1 MQPFQCDLQPELQET
16 HRTTHTWTNILA
28 KHIGGTIRA
37 QNDPSRNRRTHQVP
51 FIVAC
56 SHFTRKNTR
65 FRAPA
70 SSPQHCP
77 WSMYCYMIYHP
88 SSRSISLLLILLW
101 CIDTLCFVTWSTTLH
116 QGQFH
121 CFLFF
126 CDVLIHYVLLHDL
139 PPFIKV
145 NFIAAYSFVMYWY
158 MRYCYMTHHPS
169 SRSISLLL
177 ILLWC
182 IDTLCIVTW
191 PTTLHQ
197 GQFHCCLFF
206 CDALIHEVL
215 LHDPP
220 PFIIVK
226 VIRNSEVL
234 TFPTSFDYI
243 ISLLLYIIVTT
254 SIIIIVIIIIYY
266 YLLSIIYHYYVLSS
280 LWLLALTC
288 WWLLANM
295 MSNDVISDLKCRL
308 QNYCKHV
315 HMG

>member
-1 MQPFQCDLQPELQET
+1 MNKHSCKTHRRNDSCTKRHQPQPSHTRGTFHRRLQPLYTEKHKVSCAGFLP
-16 HRTTHTWTNILA
+16 TTLPMVNVLLHDL
-28 KHIGGTIRA
+28 
-37 QNDPSRNRRTHQVP
+37 PP
-51 FIVAC
+51 FIKVN
-56 SHFTRKNTR
+56 FI
-65 FRAPA
+65 A
-70 SSPQHCP
+70 SYSFVMY
-77 WSMYCYMIYHP
+77 WYIMYCYMIYHP

-101 CIDTLCFVTWSTTLH
+101 CIDTLCFVTWPTTLH

-126 CDVLIHYVLLHDL
+126 CDVLIHYVLLHDP

-145 NFIAAYSFVMYWY
+145 NFIAAYSFVMHWY

-197 GQFHCCLFF
+197 GQFHCFLFF
-206 CDALIHEVL
+206 CDVLIHYVV

-234 TFPTSFDYI
+234 TFPTSFD
-243 ISLLLYIIVTT
+243 
-254 SIIIIVIIIIYY
+254 
-266 YLLSIIYHYYVLSS
+266 
-280 LWLLALTC
+280 
-288 WWLLANM
+288 
-295 MSNDVISDLKCRL
+295 
-308 QNYCKHV
+308 
-315 HMG
+315 